1 MSQSASNNHFGT
13 STSLGLGDDRNPNV
27 TVAYRCMECDTSV
40 KLNKGDAIR
49 CSGCGHRVLYKERT
63 KNMVQLEAR

>member
-1 MSQSASNNHFGT
+1 MSNTQTSNPFSAADDIRDGSN
-13 STSLGLGDDRNPNV
+13 

-40 KLNKGDAIR
+40 RLAKGDAIR

-63 KNMVQLEAR
+63 KRMVQFEAR

>member
-1 MSQSASNNHFGT
+1 MSQPNSNPFAHAAA
-13 STSLGLGDDRNPNV
+13 DRDMQT

-40 KLNKGDAIR
+40 KLAKGDAIR

-63 KNMVQLEAR
+63 KRMVQFEAR

>member
-1 MSQSASNNHFGT
+1 MSQSAGASNHFGMT
-13 STSLGLGDDRNPNV
+13 GGDDRDPNV

-63 KNMVQLEAR
+63 KNVVQIEAR